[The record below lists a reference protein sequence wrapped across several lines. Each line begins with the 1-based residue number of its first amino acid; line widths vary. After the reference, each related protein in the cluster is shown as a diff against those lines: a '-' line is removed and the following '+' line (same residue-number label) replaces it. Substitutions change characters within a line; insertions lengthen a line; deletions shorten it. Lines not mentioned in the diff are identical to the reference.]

1 MNNQDAPDTQLT
13 RNLPV
18 TESESK
24 MLELLRTNP
33 LLARQI
39 RTLVGRFGEEV
50 AGGLDANQAEMM
62 AIEEVGQLGKT
73 ILEQW
78 AENTHQEEITRVK
91 QGDPS
96 LTNNGKK
103 KLHWYTT
110 FGRVSIDEQVLRMG
124 RRGATIR
131 VFKELAN
138 IG

>member
-103 KLHWYTT
+103 
-110 FGRVSIDEQVLRMG
+110 
-124 RRGATIR
+124 
-131 VFKELAN
+131 
-138 IG
+138 